1 MEKRNL
7 ADPVSPIVLLAPSA
21 ESHLFGTS
29 AAQDMPEDQEP
40 RYSLR
45 RFLLGGTAVVAIA
58 LFAWPMLPRV
68 YESTATLVLRPTDN
82 QGQTDYAQ
90 AMRQPLDENSIIS
103 ALDAFSSV
111 ALAQTVIDT
120 NQLAMDDEFGVR
132 QGLGGK
138 VQSVMVG
145 ALGALL
151 PQTWARET
159 PSPSLREMM
168 SGSGLSSPD
177 MPDAAKLR
185 DNLWARL
192 VVNRNRLSY
201 TVNVGFR
208 SNDPQKAAML
218 TRSLVSAYLDA
229 QIKRK
234 ADDVDGMN
242 KLLEDHVHEARDRA
256 DRSAAAME
264 AFLDKSG
271 LIDQGA
277 EISLEA
283 QLSALS
289 TELATARARAIDART
304 RADNLEEMKAK
315 GTLDSAPEV
324 LASPT
329 IQRLN
334 QSLTESMSRLAV
346 MSTESRNI
354 LDQTQAERARIVAS
368 VRVEADNWAER
379 EHLLS
384 GEIDKIRQDMV
395 ERRKAGLQLDQL
407 RREADNDA
415 QVLADAQ
422 TRMKARAPTLQA
434 LKPDA
439 EILSPATVPDR
450 PVFPILPLY
459 AAGSLGMAFLAGAGM
474 NASAIRRDA
483 KRLLK
488 I

>member
-7 ADPVSPIVLLAPSA
+7 ADPTSPILLRTAANEDHPHASDASGKYGAP
-21 ESHLFGTS
+21 H
-29 AAQDMPEDQEP
+29 
-40 RYSLR
+40 YSTK
-45 RFLLGGTAVVAIA
+45 RFLLAGVAVLSVAA
-58 LFAWPMLPRV
+58 FAWPSLPRV

-82 QGQTDYAQ
+82 EGQSDSAQ
-90 AMRQPLDENSIIS
+90 AMRQPLDESSIIS
-103 ALDAFSSV
+103 DLDAFSSV
-111 ALAQTVIDT
+111 ALAETVIDA
-120 NQLAMDDEFGVR
+120 NRLAMDDEFKPKPGLSDKAQKVVVSF
-132 QGLGGK
+132 LGGI
-138 VQSVMVG
+138 
-145 ALGALL
+145 L

-159 PSPSLREMM
+159 PPMKPADMMASNTSPNDQPS
-168 SGSGLSSPD
+168 
-177 MPDAAKLR
+177 AAKLR
-185 DNLWARL
+185 DNLWSKL
-192 VVNRNRLSY
+192 IVHRNRQSY

-208 SNDPQKAAML
+208 SNDPQKAAAL
-218 TRSLVSAYLDA
+218 TKTLVSAYLDA
-229 QIKRK
+229 QVKRK
-234 ADDVDGMN
+234 AENLDDMT
-242 KLLEDHVHEARDRA
+242 KLLQDHVNEARTRA
-256 DRSAAAME
+256 DSSAAAME
-264 AFLDKSG
+264 AFLEKSG

-277 EISLEA
+277 QISLEA

-289 TELATARARAIDART
+289 TELATARSHSIDAKT
-304 RADNLEEMKAK
+304 RADSLDQMKAK

-329 IQRLN
+329 IQRLS

-354 LDQTQAERARIVAS
+354 MQQAIAERDRIVAS
-368 VRVEADNWAER
+368 VRIEADNWSER

-384 GEIDKIRQDMV
+384 EEIGKIRQDMV
-395 ERRKAGLQLDQL
+395 GRRIAGLRLDEL

-422 TRMKARAPTLQA
+422 TRLKARAPSLTA

-439 EILSPATVPDR
+439 EILSPATVPDK
-450 PVFPILPLY
+450 PIFPILPLY
-459 AAGSLGMAFLAGAGM
+459 AAGSLGVAFLAGAGM

>member
-1 MEKRNL
+1 MTKQNA
-7 ADPVSPIVLLAPSA
+7 ADPVSSITLVAPA
-21 ESHLFGTS
+21 TESHPCS
-29 AAQDMPEDQEP
+29 PDAIQDAPADQEP
-40 RYSLR
+40 RYSLG
-45 RFLLGGTAVVAIA
+45 RFLLGGTAVIAIA

-82 QGQTDYAQ
+82 EGQTDFAQ

-103 ALDAFSSV
+103 ALDAFNSV
-111 ALAQTVIDT
+111 DLAQNVIDA
-120 NQLAMDDEFGVR
+120 NQLAMDDEFKVK
-132 QGLGGK
+132 QGLASK
-138 VQSVMVG
+138 VHSVIISM
-145 ALGALL
+145 LGSIL
-151 PQTWARET
+151 PQTLARDT
-159 PSPSLREMM
+159 PLPAPKDMM
-168 SGSGLSSPD
+168 AGNVSSAD
-177 MPDAAKLR
+177 TRDAAKLR
-185 DNLWARL
+185 NNLWAKL
-192 VVNRNRLSY
+192 VINRNRLSY

-208 SNDPQKAAML
+208 STDPLKAAML
-218 TRSLVSAYLDA
+218 TKSLVSAYLDT
-229 QIKRK
+229 QVKRK
-234 ADDVDGMN
+234 AENVEGMN
-242 KLLEDHVHEARDRA
+242 RVLEDHVRQARDRA
-256 DRSAAAME
+256 NTSAAEME
-264 AFLDKSG
+264 AFLEKSG

-289 TELATARARAIDART
+289 TELATARARSIDART
-304 RADNLEEMKAK
+304 RADSLEVMKSK
-315 GTLDSAPEV
+315 GTLESAPEV

-354 LDQTQAERARIVAS
+354 LEQAQVERDRIVAS
-368 VRVEADNWAER
+368 VRVESDNWAER
-379 EHLLS
+379 EQLLS
-384 GEIDKIRQDMV
+384 AEIDKIRQDMV
-395 ERRKAGLQLDQL
+395 ERRKAGLHLDQL

-422 TRMKARAPTLQA
+422 TRLKTRAPTLAA

-439 EILSPATVPDR
+439 EVLSPATVPIR
-450 PVFPILPLY
+450 PIFPILPLY

>member
-1 MEKRNL
+1 MTKQNSVDPISSIALLTPATENHSVG
-7 ADPVSPIVLLAPSA
+7 ADAIQVAPGDREA
-21 ESHLFGTS
+21 
-29 AAQDMPEDQEP
+29 

-45 RFLLGGTAVVAIA
+45 RFLLGGTAVIALA

-82 QGQTDYAQ
+82 EGQTDYAQ
-90 AMRQPLDENSIIS
+90 AMRQPLDENSIVS
-103 ALDAFSSV
+103 ALDAFGSV
-111 ALAQTVIDT
+111 ALAQSVIDA
-120 NQLAMDDEFGVR
+120 NQLAMDDEFKVK
-132 QGLGGK
+132 QGLTGRVHNAIVTMLDG
-138 VQSVMVG
+138 V
-145 ALGALL
+145 L
-151 PQTWARET
+151 PQTLARDT
-159 PSPSLREMM
+159 PAPSAKDLMAGNASPE
-168 SGSGLSSPD
+168 D
-177 MPDAAKLR
+177 APDAAKLR
-185 DNLWARL
+185 NNLWAKL

-208 SNDPQKAAML
+208 SNDPLKAAML
-218 TRSLVSAYLDA
+218 TRSLVSAYLDT
-229 QIKRK
+229 QVRRK
-234 ADDVDGMN
+234 AENVDGMN
-242 KLLEDHVHEARDRA
+242 RLLEDHVRQARDRA
-256 DRSAAAME
+256 DKSAAEME
-264 AFLDKSG
+264 AFLEKSG

-277 EISLEA
+277 QISLES

-289 TELATARARAIDART
+289 TELATARAHAIDART
-304 RADNLEEMKAK
+304 RADNLELMKSK

-354 LDQTQAERARIVAS
+354 MEQAQVERDRIVAS
-368 VRVEADNWAER
+368 VRVEADNWDRR
-379 EHLLS
+379 EQLLS
-384 GEIDKIRQDMV
+384 AEIDKIRQDMI
-395 ERRKAGLQLDQL
+395 ERRKASLQLDQL
-407 RREADNDA
+407 RREAENDA

-422 TRMKARAPTLQA
+422 TRLKTRAPTLEA

-439 EILSPATVPDR
+439 EVLSPATVPVK

-459 AAGSLGMAFLAGAGM
+459 VAGSLGMAFLAGAGM

>member
-1 MEKRNL
+1 MTKQNA
-7 ADPVSPIVLLAPSA
+7 ADPVSPITLVAPATENHALSPDTTHDA
-21 ESHLFGTS
+21 PGNP
-29 AAQDMPEDQEP
+29 AP

-45 RFLLGGTAVVAIA
+45 RFLLGGTAVIAIA

-82 QGQTDYAQ
+82 EGQTDYAQ

-103 ALDAFSSV
+103 ALDAFNSV
-111 ALAQTVIDT
+111 ALAQNVIDA
-120 NQLAMDDEFGVR
+120 NQLAMDDEFKVK
-132 QGLGGK
+132 QGLASK
-138 VQSVMVG
+138 IHSTVISM
-145 ALGALL
+145 LDSIL
-151 PQTWARET
+151 PETLARNT
-159 PSPSLREMM
+159 PSPSAKDVMA
-168 SGSGLSSPD
+168 GNVSSADTPE
-177 MPDAAKLR
+177 ASKLR
-185 DNLWARL
+185 SNLWAKL

-208 SNDPQKAAML
+208 SNDPLKAATL
-218 TRSLVSAYLDA
+218 TKSLVSAYLDA
-229 QIKRK
+229 QVKRK
-234 ADDVDGMN
+234 IENVDGMN
-242 KLLEDHVHEARDRA
+242 KLLEDHVRQARDRA
-256 DRSAAAME
+256 NTSASEME
-264 AFLDKSG
+264 AFLEKSG

-289 TELATARARAIDART
+289 TELATARARSIDSRT
-304 RADNLEEMKAK
+304 RADSLEVMKSK

-329 IQRLN
+329 IQHLN

-354 LDQTQAERARIVAS
+354 LEQAQVERDRIVAS

-379 EHLLS
+379 EQLLS
-384 GEIDKIRQDMV
+384 AEIDKIRLNMV
-395 ERRKAGLQLDQL
+395 ERRKAGLRLDQL

-422 TRMKARAPTLQA
+422 TRLKTRAPTLEA

-439 EILSPATVPDR
+439 EVLSPATVPVR